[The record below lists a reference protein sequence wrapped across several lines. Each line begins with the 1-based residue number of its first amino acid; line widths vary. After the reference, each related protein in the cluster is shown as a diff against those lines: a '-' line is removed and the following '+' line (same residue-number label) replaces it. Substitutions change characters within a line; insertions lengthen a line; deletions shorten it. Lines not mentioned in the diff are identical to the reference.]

1 MWRVYSP
8 HCSPDALDSLHS
20 TGQRN
25 PANSLLQ
32 HFGIKKLNLAGSESS
47 QLQADAT
54 PIAWPAGDIGLGFLK
69 LSEGRCLALWQSSQ
83 MSVIFTHPVANFR
96 PTCTK
101 PQITRHFF
109 CVGFPFLACYTMTIS
124 GLHRQLWWDLYLT
137 RLNKHHF
144 TNVENSVRGSSKVD
158 PTHIK
163 IYIWSHHWQSL
174 DTLQK
179 ERNNMLGMK
188 CSSV

>member
-158 PTHIK
+158 PTHI
-163 IYIWSHHWQSL
+163 
-174 DTLQK
+174 
-179 ERNNMLGMK
+179 
-188 CSSV
+188 